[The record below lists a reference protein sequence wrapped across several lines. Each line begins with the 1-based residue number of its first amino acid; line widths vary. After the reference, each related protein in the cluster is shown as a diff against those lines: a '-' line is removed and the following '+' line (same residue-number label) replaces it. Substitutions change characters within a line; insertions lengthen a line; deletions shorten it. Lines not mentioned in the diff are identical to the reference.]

1 MAITFIDIEPE
12 PQTVVRTANRAEA
25 EGLVSCTRSELAPVD
40 CRIANEE
47 LPKIPAELPKI
58 TENFGNIEIAKK
70 RGRPRKA
77 DALTPAEKQRRYRE
91 RKRAA
96 AS

>member
-1 MAITFIDIEPE
+1 MGIKFIDIEPE
-12 PQTVVRTANRAEA
+12 PQAVVRT
-25 EGLVSCTRSELAPVD
+25 RSEPAPVD